1 MADIVCYKSDGQIL
15 DYYTQWDVGQK
26 LILKGVDLASAP
38 YFYFTNS
45 FFDIAYV
52 KPSVVENGAISVDVP
67 DILLQNAIPLI
78 VYISISPDGDIG
90 TTEYAVRI
98 PVMPRVKPNDYV
110 YNPESG
116 GSGSGSGG
124 SSGEYV
130 TIINNLTTNDASMA
144 LSAAQGVVLKALVD
158 TLNSEKVDVDELET
172 KIDNALAEAIANGEI
187 GVGGTEIH
195 IEDNLTTED
204 PNAALS
210 AYQGVVI
217 KGLLDDLYDKKAD
230 RSELS
235 SAIDSALSD
244 AIENGEISGVK
255 GDKGDTG
262 ADGRGIVDVK
272 RTSGN
277 GSAGSTD
284 IYTITYTDNTTST
297 FSVYNG
303 ANGVSG
309 GSDTGSAG
317 GTGENGAT
325 FIPHV
330 DSLGNLS
337 WENDKELVNPDPVN
351 IKGEKGDTGV
361 GITSAEQVIS
371 SKADGGRNVFE
382 VTLSDGTTSTIEV
395 LNGSRGGDGADG
407 QTGNDGISITS
418 VEQTTTSTEDGGVN
432 IITVTLS
439 DDHTFTFQ
447 IRNGTKGSNGIDGA
461 NGFSPT
467 IDVTS
472 ITDGSRLTITDVD
485 GEKTVDIMDGKTG
498 ATGEAGYTPVRGLDY
513 YTDTDKEEMVGLVRS
528 SMPEYMPVILT
539 SDYYGTSLPDPG
551 AAGRLFFLIEE

>member
-45 FFDIAYV
+45 FSDIAYV

-130 TIINNLTTNDASMA
+130 TIVNNLTTNDASMA

-158 TLNSEKVDVDELET
+158 MLNSEKVDADELET
-172 KIDNALAEAIANGEI
+172 KIDNALAEAIARGEI

-210 AYQGVVI
+210 AFQGVVI
-217 KGLLDDLYDKKAD
+217 KDLLDDLYDKKAD
-230 RSELS
+230 KSELP

-255 GDKGDTG
+255 GDKGDPG

-303 ANGVSG
+303 TNGVS
-309 GSDTGSAG
+309 DTGGAG

-325 FIPHV
+325 FIPRV

-337 WENDKELVNPDPVN
+337 WENDKGLVNPDPVN
-351 IKGEKGDTGV
+351 IKGEKGDSGDAGV
-361 GITSAEQVIS
+361 GITSAEQVIFS
-371 SKADGGRNVFE
+371 NTDGGKNVFE
-382 VTLSDGTTSTIEV
+382 ITLSDGTESTIEV
-395 LNGSRGGDGADG
+395 LNGSKGGDGVD
-407 QTGNDGISITS
+407 GNDGIGITA
-418 VEQTTTSTEDGGVN
+418 VEQTTTSTEDGGAN
-432 IITVTLS
+432 IVTVTLS
-439 DDHTFTFQ
+439 DGNTFTFQ
-447 IRNGTKGSNGIDGA
+447 VRNGSKGSDGA
-461 NGFSPT
+461 SGSNGFSPT

-472 ITDGSRLTITDVD
+472 ITDGTRLTITDIAEV
-485 GEKTVDIMDGKTG
+485 KTVDIMNGKPGETG
-498 ATGEAGYTPVRGLDY
+498 MSGVTPIRGVHY
-513 YTDTDKEEMVGLVRS
+513 YTDADKEEMVNLVTA
-528 SMPEYMPVILT
+528 SMPEYMPTILT
-539 SDYYGTSLPDPG
+539 SDYYGTSLPDPEV
-551 AAGRLFFLIEE
+551 AGRLFFLIEE